1 MILNILQD
9 SKIKNQEN
17 EDVEINLNKMM
28 EKMMDDFT
36 IDYTFKYKWKSG
48 DEKEYI
54 IQIPYKSSD
63 NFENGYQHHDLQ
75 LGKLSLIGI
84 YRGEVNFS
92 QRESINICYEIDDIE
107 KKLVEKQIEFIDIS
121 SLVQI
126 LELRKDIVLQ
136 AEMLFLRISTIYR
149 GKFCIKRDYISLLEE
164 KFPYMFLEKILFG
177 KSSETKNEVNIEK
190 KLDASEILRIAED
203 INNSLKGHDE
213 FKKDFKRD
221 LLKFAF
227 LNNMGERKIFSII
240 ICGQSGIGKTE
251 FAKIVSDKMF
261 PNEELIKINFGNY
274 STEGV
279 LNSLIGSPLGYVG
292 SEEGGEL
299 INKIQKSKSKVILI
313 DEFEKAT
320 ASVYNFFYELL
331 EDGVFTDRHGIK
343 HDLDGYIIIFT
354 SNMSQETYQKKIPD
368 SLKSRFDMVYYFIN
382 VPGQE
387 KQLFIQNSALELIEK
402 LQIHFGKKVSYESIT
417 DELEKLIAYD
427 NLRDIKRKVQDIVF
441 CEFFKIR

>member
-1 MILNILQD
+1 M
-9 SKIKNQEN
+9 
-17 EDVEINLNKMM
+17 
-28 EKMMDDFT
+28 
-36 IDYTFKYKWKSG
+36 
-48 DEKEYI
+48 
-54 IQIPYKSSD
+54 
-63 NFENGYQHHDLQ
+63 
-75 LGKLSLIGI
+75 
-84 YRGEVNFS
+84 
-92 QRESINICYEIDDIE
+92 
-107 KKLVEKQIEFIDIS
+107 
-121 SLVQI
+121 VQI

-368 SLKSRFDMVYYFIN
+368 SLKSRFDMVYYFVN